1 MHHNNMFAGH
11 FCFLISNVL
20 PEFPSKSN
28 TFSRGIQSNKVA
40 NFFRKSC
47 PSKQRVIVLEGGFRG
62 WEANDLPVQQMEMTV
77 SQKACDDLA
86 MKIGRDVS
94 KLTG

>member
-1 MHHNNMFAGH
+1 MCSDFKRCNKT
-11 FCFLISNVL
+11 
-20 PEFPSKSN
+20 PSKATVPAGGN
-28 TFSRGIQSNKVA
+28 QSNKVA

-62 WEANDLPVQQMEMTV
+62 WEANGLPVQQMEMTV